1 MKRKQLLEAV
11 REQITKHRYEHT
23 LGVVDTAIR
32 LADKY
37 GADKEKAETAAILHD
52 YCKFWP
58 EDKMREIIENTPV
71 IPKDL
76 LEHDKE
82 LWHAHVGAEVVR
94 SELGIEDEE
103 VLDAIRYHTSG
114 RENMTLLEKVVCLA
128 DYIEPGRQFPG
139 VDELRAAAEEDLDR
153 ALAKGL
159 GGTITFLVNREK
171 RIYPLTVLARN
182 SLIKPKTKNVQE
194 EEKRI

>member
-1 MKRKQLLEAV
+1 MKREQLLEAV

-23 LGVVDTAIR
+23 LGVMETAIE
-32 LADKY
+32 LANKY
-37 GADKEKAETAAILHD
+37 GADKKKAETAAILHD

-58 EDKMREIIENTPV
+58 EDKMREIIETTPG

-94 SELGIEDEE
+94 RDLGIDDEE
-103 VLDAIRYHTSG
+103 VLNAIRYHTSG

-139 VDELRAAAEEDLDR
+139 VEELREAAKEDLDR
-153 ALAKGL
+153 ALAKAFGN
-159 GGTITFLVNREK
+159 TITFLVGREK

-182 SLIKPKTKNVQE
+182 SLVKSKKKNVQE
-194 EEKRI
+194 EK

>member
-1 MKRKQLLEAV
+1 MKREQLLEAV
-11 REQITKHRYEHT
+11 QQQITKHRYEHT
-23 LGVVDTAIR
+23 LGVMNTAVA
-32 LADKY
+32 LAAKY
-37 GADKEKAETAAILHD
+37 GANKEKAEIAAILHD

-58 EDKMREIIENTPV
+58 EDEMRSIIKNTPH

-76 LEHDKE
+76 LEYDKE

-94 SELGIEDEE
+94 RDLGIEDEE
-103 VLDAIRYHTSG
+103 ILNAIRYHTSG

-139 VDELRAAAEEDLDR
+139 VDEVRAAAEEDLDR

-171 RIYPLTVLARN
+171 SIYPLTVLARN
-182 SLIKPKTKNVQE
+182 SLVKPKTKNV
-194 EEKRI
+194 

>member
-1 MKRKQLLEAV
+1 MEAV
-11 REQITKHRYEHT
+11 QQQITKHRYEHT
-23 LGVVDTAIR
+23 LGVMNTAVA
-32 LADKY
+32 LAAKY
-37 GADKEKAETAAILHD
+37 GANKEKAEIAAILHD

-58 EDKMREIIENTPV
+58 EDEMRSIIKNTPH

-76 LEHDKE
+76 LEYDKE

-94 SELGIEDEE
+94 RDLGIEDEE
-103 VLDAIRYHTSG
+103 ILNAIRYHTSG

-139 VDELRAAAEEDLDR
+139 VDEVRAAAEEDLDR

-171 RIYPLTVLARN
+171 SIYPLTVLARN
-182 SLIKPKTKNVQE
+182 SLVKPKTKNV
-194 EEKRI
+194 

>member
-1 MKRKQLLEAV
+1 MKREQLLEAV

-58 EDKMREIIENTPV
+58 EDRMREIIESTPT

-103 VLDAIRYHTSG
+103 ILDAIRYHTSG
-114 RENMTLLEKVVCLA
+114 RENMTLLEKIVCLA

-139 VDELRAAAEEDLDR
+139 VEELRTAAEEDLDR

-182 SLIKPKTKNVQE
+182 SLLKLKTKNVQE
-194 EEKRI
+194 E